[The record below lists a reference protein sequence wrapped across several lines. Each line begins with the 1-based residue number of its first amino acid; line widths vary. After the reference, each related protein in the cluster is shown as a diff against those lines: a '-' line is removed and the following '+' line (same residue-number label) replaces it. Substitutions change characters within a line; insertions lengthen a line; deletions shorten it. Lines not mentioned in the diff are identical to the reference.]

1 MDTVLEPLIRS
12 PKLPAYVQELAT
24 LLTSERE
31 RREKFYEELTED
43 IKAEFINGEVFMH
56 SPARRGHILASG
68 NLFHLLKAHVVR
80 HQIGEVLL
88 EKALVCLTR
97 NDYEPDVLF
106 YGKEKAAAFTLDQ
119 IRHPAPDFVVE
130 VLSETTEKN
139 DRGVKFEDY
148 AANGIA
154 EYWIV
159 DANARTV
166 EQFRL
171 ENQVYRLHRLARDG
185 DRVTGI
191 VVTGFDIPVAAIFD
205 EQANRQALLTLLGV
219 AEKP

>member
-12 PKLPAYVQELAT
+12 PKLPAYVQELSS

-56 SPARRGHILASG
+56 SPARRSHILATG
-68 NLFHLLKAHVVR
+68 YIYNLLHNHVSR
-80 HQIGEVLL
+80 HQLGEVLL

-106 YGKEKAAAFTLDQ
+106 YGKDKAASFTLDQ
-119 IRHPAPDFVVE
+119 IKHPAPDFVVE

-148 AANGIA
+148 AAHGVA
-154 EYWIV
+154 EYWLV
-159 DANARTV
+159 DPDARTV
-166 EQFRL
+166 EQFCL
-171 ENQVYRLHRLARDG
+171 ESRAYRLHRLAREG
-185 DRVTGI
+185 DRVAS
-191 VVTGFDIPVAAIFD
+191 VVVAGFDIPVAAIFD
-205 EQANRQALLTLLGV
+205 EQANRRALLTLLGM
-219 AEKP
+219 AEKA